1 MRDQLKSPETV
12 VVAVVLDIF
21 IDVAVIVVADGV
33 FYVVVLLTSLFWPCL
48 LLRTTFYF
56 TCGQ

>member
-21 IDVAVIVVADGV
+21 IDVAVIVVADVV

-48 LLRTTFYF
+48 LLRITFYF